1 MSSFGVPPEISALQ
15 ASQAQREAAKT
26 RDRQRA
32 VRDQGRLS
40 EESERMFRVNET
52 EDVAEIHRY
61 EESRDKHDRSRR
73 HHSAGR
79 EHAHNSDADDG
90 VEGDSDG
97 LDITA

>member
-32 VRDQGRLS
+32 VRDQGRGS
-40 EESERMFRVNET
+40 EEAERMFRVNET

-73 HHSAGR
+73 HHPVGR
-79 EHAHNSDADDG
+79 DRHDESVEDHRGDDA
-90 VEGDSDG
+90 DG
-97 LDITA
+97 LDITV